1 MHPAIA
7 AFPSAEFYDGRLK
20 TKFDNKPV
28 EFDWPDPTP
37 PLAFLHVEGKERRSG
52 SSYSNQEEVEA
63 VKLVLGRVFSS
74 GQLPGQREQLRHRH
88 YCKGQWED
96 W

>member
-20 TKFDNKPV
+20 TKFDNKPGEKV
-28 EFDWPDPTP
+28 G
-37 PLAFLHVEGKERRSG
+37 L
-52 SSYSNQEEVEA
+52 YSNQEEVEA

-74 GQLPGQREQLRHRH
+74 PSLGGGVVVATIDSQ
-88 YCKGQWED
+88 GQWED